1 MKITKLQRKK
11 KPPISDPLSDARE
24 KTGLEF
30 TRLPEQALGRA
41 ENPWDIYET
50 FHTTGQFKDLGRGYQ
65 QHCGPTAMTNI
76 LCTLD
81 RRYEYPSVHSETP
94 EAIFEKAAL
103 IGKHR
108 LLYINT
114 NLFGFWG
121 GSNSLLI
128 YFYLRACLRYFKVR
142 DIRVRGRLFATAKQ
156 AARELEKGR
165 LLVFQVYSHKI
176 YGTHLVTAYGLS
188 HYQAA
193 DGRIRTYFQ
202 LADGW
207 STRPRY
213 LALED
218 VRVCGYFSL
227 EKKS

>member
-1 MKITKLQRKK
+1 MKKIRLQQKK
-11 KPPISDPLSDARE
+11 KPPISDPLQDARE
-24 KTGLEF
+24 RTGLKF
-30 TRLPEQALGRA
+30 QALPSQAVGGTG
-41 ENPWDIYET
+41 NPWDSFET

-81 RRYEYPSVHSETP
+81 NRYDYPAVHSETP
-94 EAIFEKAAL
+94 ESIFEKAAL

-121 GSNSLLI
+121 GSNSLMI
-128 YFYLRACLRYFKVR
+128 YFYLKACLRYFKVR
-142 DIRVRGRLFATAKQ
+142 NIRVRGSVLASANQ

-165 LLVFQVYSHKI
+165 LLVFQVYFHKI
-176 YGTHLVTAYGLS
+176 YGTHLVVAYGLE
-188 HYQAA
+188 HYQAM
-193 DGRIRTYFQ
+193 DGRIRTYFK

-207 STRPRY
+207 SARPSY

-218 VRVCGYFSL
+218 AKICGYFSL
-227 EKKS
+227 ENK

>member
-1 MKITKLQRKK
+1 MKKIKLQRKK
-11 KPPISDPLSDARE
+11 RPPISDPLRDAWE

-30 TRLPEQALGRA
+30 QSIPSRA
-41 ENPWDIYET
+41 VGNTGNIWDSFET
-50 FHTTGQFKDLGRGYQ
+50 FYTTGQFKDLGRGYQ

-81 RRYEYPSVHSETP
+81 RRYEYPSVHSERP
-94 EAIFEKAAL
+94 ESIFEKAAL

-128 YFYLRACLRYFKVR
+128 YFYLRACLRFFKVK
-142 DIRVRGRLFATAKQ
+142 DIRVRGRVFASARQ

-165 LLVFQVYSHKI
+165 LLVFQVYYHKI
-176 YGTHLVTAYGLS
+176 YGTHLVVAYGLE
-188 HYQAA
+188 HYQAL
-193 DGRIRTYFQ
+193 DGRIRTYIK

-218 VRVCGYFSL
+218 IKVCGYFSL
-227 EKKS
+227 EKK